1 MPTSAPST
9 SGVASRSASACS
21 TVAAILHEA
30 DDLSVL
36 EDRLAARRDP
46 ALGAA
51 IHSDDAILDVAH
63 AIAFGIDALTE
74 RRLDAIAIFRMDPGE
89 KDAEIDGRVG
99 REAPHG
105 LEARVPLDRLRQR
118 V

>member
-1 MPTSAPST
+1 MLQLRDQHQIRMLGAFAL
-9 SGVASRSASACS
+9 GDVQHHAM
-21 TVAAILHEA
+21 EA
-30 DDLSVL
+30 DDPSVL

-46 ALGAA
+46 ALGAG

-63 AIAFGIDALTE
+63 AIAFGIDALAE

-89 KDAEIDGRVG
+89 KDAEIDGCVG

-105 LEARVPLDRLRQR
+105 LEARVPLDCLRQR